1 MVHWAVVAQ
10 AVAAAMA
17 AYMMMSSPD
26 VVAVA
31 RAVLQ

>member
-1 MVHWAVVAQ
+1 MAQ
-10 AVAAAMA
+10 AVATAMA